1 MTIASAADVAKN
13 FGAFREQA
21 RVEPVVVTQYGK
33 PSVVILSAEEY
44 SRLRE
49 LDRRILRL
57 EDMSDEELD
66 EMAAAEIPPEFR
78 YSSDSLPD

>member
-1 MTIASAADVAKN
+1 MATATAADVAKN

-21 RVEPVVVTQYGK
+21 QTEPVVVTQYGK

-44 SRLRE
+44 ARLQE

-57 EDMSDEELD
+57 EDLSDVELG
-66 EMAAAEIPPEFR
+66 ELAAAEIPVEHR
-78 YSSDSLPD
+78 YSSNDIPD